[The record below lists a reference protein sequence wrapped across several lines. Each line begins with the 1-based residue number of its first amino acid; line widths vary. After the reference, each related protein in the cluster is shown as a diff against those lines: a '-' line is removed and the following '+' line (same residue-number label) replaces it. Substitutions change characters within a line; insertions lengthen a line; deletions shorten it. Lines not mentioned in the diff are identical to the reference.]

1 MASTKAGSRLRV
13 LVPQL
18 TFVQRGTIT
27 RLLRKEGME
36 VIPSVPSSRDL
47 VRVVGS
53 ERPDVVVLDT
63 ETIRKAGAET
73 IPAIREA
80 TPTTKVVLMTE
91 GPATAEQKA
100 LGADATIRAG
110 AKVAAVSGLLLDL
123 CAEPTIVL
131 PESEV
136 LSGPT
141 PVARPAPVPAVLPAA
156 RQDRRRARLL
166 PPALVAVG
174 VALVL
179 VFSVVGILSGD
190 GESTTTSAGPG
201 GVVSAGA
208 GTAPAETAME
218 QARATLA
225 DLVGALEAGRYADA
239 RFDARQLMLQ
249 RQAVELVG
257 FSLFGL
263 DEDIT
268 AALRPFATTLPSS
281 FCLALAGLLVD
292 LMPACQAA
300 PAGGGGDVLVLP
312 SGTSGPAAGGGG
324 GGKGEGG
331 EGGSG
336 AGTGQ
341 RSFPG
346 NGNHGGWDHKP
357 PHGGWHGGPPPW
369 AHGNKQIVAPSK
381 DDLGRSWM
389 ALGCAC

>member
-18 TFVQRGTIT
+18 TLVQRGTIT
-27 RLLRKEGME
+27 RHLRKEGME

-47 VRVVGS
+47 VRAVGA
-53 ERPDVVVLDT
+53 ERPDAVVLDT
-63 ETIRKAGAET
+63 ETIRKAGGGT

-80 TPTTKVVLMTE
+80 TPGTKVLLMTE
-91 GPATAEQKA
+91 GPATPEQQA

-110 AKVAAVSGLLLDL
+110 TEAAAVSVLLLDL

-136 LSGPT
+136 LAGPA
-141 PVARPAPVPAVLPAA
+141 PVTRSAPVPAIPSVA
-156 RQDRRRARLL
+156 RRDRRGGPGLL
-166 PPALVAVG
+166 PPALVALG
-174 VALVL
+174 VAVVL

-190 GESTTTSAGPG
+190 GG
-201 GVVSAGA
+201 
-208 GTAPAETAME
+208 GTAISGGAVSDGGGTTPSETTMQ

-239 RFDARQLMLQ
+239 RFDARRLMLQ

-257 FSLFGL
+257 YALLGL
-263 DEDIT
+263 DSDIT
-268 AALRPFATTLPSS
+268 AALRPLARTLPSS
-281 FCLALAGLLVD
+281 FCLALAGLLGD
-292 LMPACQAA
+292 LMPECPA
-300 PAGGGGDVLVLP
+300 PSAGGGGGVLVFP
-312 SGTSGPAAGGGG
+312 SGSSTGSSGSTAGGGG
-324 GGKGEGG
+324 GGD
-331 EGGSG
+331 GSG
-336 AGTGQ
+336 AGTDQ

-369 AHGNKQIVAPSK
+369 AHRNK
-381 DDLGRSWM
+381 
-389 ALGCAC
+389 

>member
-27 RLLRKEGME
+27 RHLRKEGME

-63 ETIRKAGAET
+63 ETLRRAGAET
-73 IPAIREA
+73 IPAIRKA

-123 CAEPTIVL
+123 RAEPTIVL

-281 FCLALAGLLVD
+281 FCLALA
-292 LMPACQAA
+292 ACSSTSCRPVRPHRRAEA
-300 PAGGGGDVLVLP
+300 
-312 SGTSGPAAGGGG
+312 GTSSSFPPARPAPPQVVGVAGTERAARTARGPGPA
-324 GGKGEGG
+324 KGASRGTAITADG
-331 EGGSG
+331 TTSHLMA
-336 AGTGQ
+336 AGTADLRRGPTATS
-341 RSFPG
+341 RSL
-346 NGNHGGWDHKP
+346 
-357 PHGGWHGGPPPW
+357 PPPRTTSADRGW
-369 AHGNKQIVAPSK
+369 
-381 DDLGRSWM
+381 R
-389 ALGCAC
+389 